1 MLSFQ
6 KSFDMLAFPTKKN
19 PGTIKFKR
27 QILTWLG
34 TKFSQE
40 SPLLLKLFFRGG
52 GGHNFFFFKPK
63 KSLPPKNFGHSFRYA
78 REGGLIGW
86 RCALT
91 K

>member
-52 GGHNFFFFKPK
+52 GHNLFLF
-63 KSLPPKNFGHSFRYA
+63 
-78 REGGLIGW
+78 
-86 RCALT
+86 
-91 K
+91 

>member
-40 SPLLLKLFFRGG
+40 SPPPFEAVFSRGG
-52 GGHNFFFFKPK
+52 G
-63 KSLPPKNFGHSFRYA
+63 
-78 REGGLIGW
+78 
-86 RCALT
+86 T
-91 K
+91 